1 MGYSIYIGNAVVET
15 DEDELEAWYGIEHI
29 ELKEA
34 PFWPNP
40 VDGNGKPKRFGGDA
54 SGKTNGRHPSYT
66 SMSDWARAVG
76 LENIFYKRGDGLF
89 DPHPGI
95 KRLTPEIHAEVLAA
109 KERWERD
116 HPNARPGWR
125 EGDDAVL
132 AKLIWYEWWIGWALK
147 NCERPAISNS

>member
-1 MGYSIYIGNAVVET
+1 MGYNIYIGNAVVET
-15 DEDELEAWYGIEHI
+15 DEDELEAWYGIEQI
-29 ELKEA
+29 ELDEA

-40 VDGNGKPKRFGGDA
+40 VDENGKPKLFEGDA

-66 SMSDWARAVG
+66 SMSNWARAVG
-76 LENIFYKRGDGLF
+76 LEKLFHEKREGLLE
-89 DPHPGI
+89 PHPGT

-116 HPNARPGWR
+116 HPNARPGWS

-132 AKLIWYEWWIGWALK
+132 AKLIWYEWWIGWALE
-147 NCERPAISNS
+147 NCERPAIRNS